1 MSTPTTSRQNSAF
14 KQLVVNAVLMNLIDP
29 VRGQPTRNNT
39 AERLDEHNAPTS
51 QLMSKFLD
59 AFALICST
67 SSKGA
72 ETASAVCFEHKPAST
87 PILRVARN
95 RGLSSQDHT
104 KLEHVLQILGDVSEK
119 SRHARFVP
127 NIALILMSCLL
138 APFREDCR
146 LHRG

>member
-1 MSTPTTSRQNSAF
+1 MTNSPSTPHQNSAF

-29 VRGQPTRNNT
+29 VRGQPTRNST

-72 ETASAVCFEHKPAST
+72 ETASAVCFEHKPTST
-87 PILRVARN
+87 PILRIARN
-95 RGLSSQDHT
+95 RGLSSRDHT
-104 KLEHVLQILGDVSEK
+104 KLEHVLKILGDVSGK
-119 SRHARFVP
+119 SSHARSVP
-127 NIALILMSCLL
+127 V
-138 APFREDCR
+138 
-146 LHRG
+146 